1 MASTPSDQG
10 PPVGLFAEASRVQAT
25 DVEGV
30 WAAELRDELTIV
42 RGHPNGG
49 YLLAVLGRAG
59 VAALGDASR
68 HVVAATA
75 TYVSPPTVGP
85 AEVHTTVL
93 RQGRTASQVR
103 AALVQEGRTTVDSVL
118 TVAALDDAPVDWGGA
133 RPPELP
139 DIETCRAS
147 GSRMRSLLTDSEAPP
162 LAKVLRTDFDPDV
175 LGFAS
180 GRPSGTGELR
190 AWLSLADGTDWDP
203 ASMLFAIDA
212 LPPATFEVA
221 ITGWVPTLTLT
232 AYLLAAPAPG
242 PLRARFRA
250 GTIAGG
256 RVDEVCEVW
265 DSTDRMVAT
274 STQLAAI
281 RLTE

>member
-1 MASTPSDQG
+1 MAPTPSD
-10 PPVGLFAEASRVQAT
+10 PAPTAGLFTEASAVRAT
-25 DVEGV
+25 EVPGV

-59 VAALGDASR
+59 VAALGDPTR

-75 TYVSPPTVGP
+75 TYVAPPTVGP
-85 AEVHTTVL
+85 VEVHTTML

-103 AALVQEGRTTVDSVL
+103 AALVQDGRTTVDSVL
-118 TVAALDDAPVDWGGA
+118 TVAALDEVPVDWGGSP
-133 RPPELP
+133 PPELP

-147 GSRMRSLLTDSEAPP
+147 GSRMRSVLPGTEGPP
-162 LAKVLRTDFDPDV
+162 LTKVLRTDFDPEV
-175 LGFAS
+175 LGFVSGEPS
-180 GRPSGTGELR
+180 GRGELR
-190 AWLSLADGTDWDP
+190 AWLALADGSDWDP
-203 ASMLFAIDA
+203 ASLLFAIDA

-232 AYLLAAPAPG
+232 AYLLAVPAPG

-250 GTIAGG
+250 GTISGG
-256 RVDEVCEVW
+256 RVDEVCELW
-265 DSTDRMVAT
+265 DSTDRLVAT

-281 RLTE
+281 RLSE